1 MYYFKTTYTHHEISY
16 SWKQVCEFLG
26 VECRLL
32 EASGGLVSLE
42 SFFIAA
48 SLSGLGL
55 LFHCQLNKQGALCH

>member
-1 MYYFKTTYTHHEISY
+1 MEAGKTLG
-16 SWKQVCEFLG
+16 EFLG

-32 EASGGLVSLE
+32 EASVGLVSLE

-55 LFHCQLNKQGALCH
+55 LFRCQLNKQGALCN